1 MIQRI
6 FDFFSSL
13 KFRYSIVILLLGA
26 VLFLTIYPT
35 LFKKMEKDYF
45 ALIDKVAFAMVGFLG
60 QAIGFFFQRKKE
72 EEEFSIHHP
81 SPVIDTQK
89 KCNCNDGHTS

>member
-72 EEEFSIHHP
+72 EEEFALHP
-81 SPVIDTQK
+81 SPIETTK
-89 KCNCNDGHTS
+89 KCNCNEGHTN